1 MNIDSARARIVG
13 CVAAHGRTSALRVF
27 PRTKARIARSATI
40 DGTGTLALGQCW
52 AGARYYASLAYF
64 GPGSHTTVSGDFAVY
79 SNFHL
84 GVAEG
89 ARLRLGSGL
98 INNGSLVV
106 CTTEISI
113 GDMCLFGEQVII
125 RDDDSH
131 GIDHRPQRAPITIG
145 DKVWVGMRAMILK
158 GVTIGDGA
166 VVAAGSV
173 VTKDV
178 PAGALVGGVPA
189 RVIRK
194 DITWQP

>member
-1 MNIDSARARIVG
+1 MNIASVRGRIG
-13 CVAAHGRTSALRVF
+13 GYVAGHGRTSALRVY
-27 PRTKARIARSATI
+27 PRTKARIAKSATI
-40 DGTGTLALGQCW
+40 DGDGTLKLGNCW
-52 AGARYYASLAYF
+52 AGGRYYASLAYF
-64 GPGSHTTVSGDFAVY
+64 GPGSHTTVSGNFAVY

-89 ARLRLGSGL
+89 AQLRLGSGFL
-98 INNGSLVV
+98 NAGSLVV

-113 GDMCLFGEQVII
+113 GEMCLFGEQVII

-131 GIDHRPQRAPITIG
+131 GIDDRPQRAPITIG

-158 GVTIGDGA
+158 GVTIGGGA

-173 VTKDV
+173 VTRDV

-189 RVIRK
+189 RIIRK
-194 DITWQP
+194 NITWRP

>member
-1 MNIDSARARIVG
+1 MRIDTARAQIVG
-13 CVAAHGRTSALRVF
+13 RVAGCGRTSALRVF
-27 PRTKARIARSATI
+27 PRTKARIAKSATI
-40 DGTGTLALGQCW
+40 DGTGTLKLGNRW
-52 AGARYYASLAYF
+52 PGARYYASLAYF
-64 GPGSHTTVSGDFAVY
+64 GPGSHTTVSGAFAVY

-89 ARLRLGSGL
+89 ARLRLGSGFL
-98 INNGSLVV
+98 NTGSLVV

-113 GDMCLFGEQVII
+113 GEMCLFGEQVII

-173 VTKDV
+173 VTRDV

-194 DITWQP
+194 DVAWRP

>member
-1 MNIDSARARIVG
+1 VNVNNACARIG
-13 CVAAHGRTSALRVF
+13 GYWAGHGRTPVLRVF

-40 DGTGTLALGQCW
+40 DGTGTLKLGHCW
-52 AGARYYASLAYF
+52 AGARYYPSLAYF
-64 GPGSHTTVSGDFAVY
+64 GPGSHTTVSGNFAVY
-79 SNFHL
+79 SSFHL

-89 ARLRLGSGL
+89 ARLYLGSGFL
-98 INNGSLVV
+98 NTGSLVV

-113 GDMCLFGEQVII
+113 GEMCLFGEQVII
-125 RDDDSH
+125 RDDDCH
-131 GIDHRPQRAPITIG
+131 GIDHRPRRAPITIG

-173 VTKDV
+173 VTRDV
-178 PAGALVGGVPA
+178 PTGALVGGVPA
-189 RVIRK
+189 RVIKK

>member
-1 MNIDSARARIVG
+1 MNVDSVYARTVG
-13 CVAAHGRTSALRVF
+13 YLAGHGRTPALRVF
-27 PRTKARIARSATI
+27 PRTKARIGRSATI
-40 DGTGTLALGQCW
+40 DGTGTLKLGDRW
-52 AGARYYASLAYF
+52 DGARYYPSLAYF
-64 GPGSHTTVSGDFAVY
+64 GPGSHTTVSGNFAVY
-79 SNFHL
+79 SNFQL
-84 GVAEG
+84 GLLEG
-89 ARLRLGSGL
+89 AQLRLGSGFF
-98 INNGSLVV
+98 NSGSLIV

-113 GDMCLFGEQVII
+113 GEMCLFGEQVIV

-131 GIDHRPQRAPITIG
+131 GIDHRPRRAPITIG

-173 VTKDV
+173 VTRDV

-194 DITWQP
+194 DATWQP

>member
-1 MNIDSARARIVG
+1 VNVDSARARIVG
-13 CVAAHGRTSALRVF
+13 YLAGHGRTSALRVF
-27 PRTKARIARSATI
+27 PRTKARIAESATI
-40 DGTGTLALGQCW
+40 DGTGTLKLGNCW
-52 AGARYYASLAYF
+52 PGARYYASLAYF
-64 GPGSHTTVSGDFAVY
+64 GPGSYTTVSGNFAVY

-89 ARLRLGSGL
+89 ARLHLGSGFL
-98 INNGSLVV
+98 NTGSLVV

-113 GDMCLFGEQVII
+113 GEMCLFGEQVII

-131 GIDHRPQRAPITIG
+131 GIDDRPRRAPITIG

-173 VTKDV
+173 VTRDV
-178 PAGALVGGVPA
+178 PTGALVGGVPA
-189 RVIRK
+189 QVIRK
-194 DITWQP
+194 DITWQS